1 MRGVFYPAWLP
12 GLYRVSERPWR
23 RFVIT
28 LGLRN
33 LLEMTG
39 KAHRWEA
46 CSGGQQSTAGEM
58 NSRLASA
65 RGGGRRRDRAAGQSE
80 VPFSRSGSPGGGR
93 PPRTRSWV
101 ASAEQAPAPGTH
113 SWKPPGARS
122 SPGLGFRG
130 ETCAIGVDAG

>member
-65 RGGGRRRDRAAGQSE
+65 RGGGGGAGTGQLGKVRCPSQGAGVREVGDPRGLAAGWP
-80 VPFSRSGSPGGGR
+80 VLSRLL
-93 PPRTRSWV
+93 
-101 ASAEQAPAPGTH
+101 
-113 SWKPPGARS
+113 PPGHTHGNPQEPVRV
-122 SPGLGFRG
+122 PVWGLEERR
-130 ETCAIGVDAG
+130 VR